1 MAVHLSIGRNPSI
14 FLVALLAVAA
24 VAGTAH
30 YLSRS
35 GPEAE
40 IASASHITVAVPT
53 DAVASAP
60 MPAETMP
67 AETMPAELPPS
78 AGAEAEPEVAA
89 EPEATPALDAVQTAS
104 IPPARLVTESQDSP
118 VVRDPVLSTQRPKN
132 LAPIPT
138 RAPRAANADWIA
150 ARKAATLF
158 QAGTRSGAP
167 NAAKSSAAGASSRSA
182 TLFKSGIEIK
192 IKKDASVY
200 ITSRNIRKNDRLLE
214 VYNAD
219 RPNGGRVQTRAGE
232 ATAVPGL
239 LGIANQAYRAQDPN
253 GQNAQAYSLAD
264 AMRDAVWRKNT
275 AARLKS
281 LTTAQNAC
289 GAGGAAKSL
298 PSIGLV
304 ASC

>member
-14 FLVALLAVAA
+14 FLLALFAVAA

-30 YLSRS
+30 YLTRS
-35 GPEAE
+35 EAE
-40 IASASHITVAVPT
+40 TVPASQITVIVPM
-53 DAVASAP
+53 DAV
-60 MPAETMP
+60 
-67 AETMPAELPPS
+67 
-78 AGAEAEPEVAA
+78 AEAEPAVAA
-89 EPEATPALDAVQTAS
+89 GLEATPAPDAVQTVSIPPAAS
-104 IPPARLVTESQDSP
+104 IPPAHVVTEPQDLP
-118 VVRDPVLSTQRPKN
+118 VVEDPVLSTLRPKN
-132 LAPIPT
+132 LAPIPM

-150 ARKAATLF
+150 ARKAAMLIRT
-158 QAGTRSGAP
+158 GTPS
-167 NAAKSSAAGASSRSA
+167 AAKSSTAGASNRAA
-182 TLFKSGIEIK
+182 TLFKSGAEIK
-192 IKKDASVY
+192 IKKDANVY
-200 ITSRNIRKNDRLLE
+200 ITSRNIPENDRLLGI
-214 VYNAD
+214 YNAD
-219 RPNGGRVQTRAGE
+219 RPNGGRVQTRVGE

-253 GQNAQAYSLAD
+253 GRNAEAYSLAD

-289 GAGGAAKSL
+289 VDGAGGAAKNL